1 MIGRKDEKGLPAVEE
16 INAFL
21 GRGTT
26 FEGKITFEGMFRV
39 DGSFNGEISAGDA
52 LVVGETAEVDG
63 QINVNSLTVHGTV
76 SGNITAKKRIAIY
89 SPGKILGDIQT
100 PMLVISEGAI
110 FEGNCQMAKE
120 EAMGDQKVAV
130 LEPKEDAKGETGVKE
145 K

>member
-1 MIGRKDEKGLPAVEE
+1 MIGKKDERGLPAVEE

-39 DGSFNGEISAGDA
+39 DGRFNGEISAGDA
-52 LVVGETAEVDG
+52 LVVGETAEVDA
-63 QINVNSLTVHGTV
+63 QINVNSLTVHGAVT
-76 SGNITAKKRIAIY
+76 GNITAKKRITIY
-89 SPGKILGDIQT
+89 PPGKVLGDIQT

-120 EAMGDQKVAV
+120 EARGDQKVAV
-130 LEPKEDAKGETGVKE
+130 LEPKEDAKGETGAKE